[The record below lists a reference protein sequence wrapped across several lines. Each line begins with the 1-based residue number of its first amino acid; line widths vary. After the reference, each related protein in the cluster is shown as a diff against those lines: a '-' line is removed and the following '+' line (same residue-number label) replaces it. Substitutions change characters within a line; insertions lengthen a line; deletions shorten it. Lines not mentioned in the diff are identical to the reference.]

1 MLSPLAL
8 ALAISPAQSRD
19 VKLLP
24 YLLGTAPRSPE
35 WLARH
40 NREDRKK
47 FRQATCSFGVLGLLS
62 NLGRLTFMLRNI
74 VNSCPQSVEDSASY
88 QPGEEAT
95 LPVKVCLL
103 SVSALFGGLAQAA
116 RSLTVLVSTCARTA
130 TVEEG
135 CAASIETLLVP
146 VTLFINGGI
155 AISAACDKGAVDLPK
170 DIQPNRRLL
179 DPRDLPVK
187 RQWDIAQCTMDAIDA
202 ARAVAALGL
211 TLDLLSRSCPVNRVT
226 RFTEKITTAAC
237 TVDVSVLLTSF
248 TRLVFYL
255 ALAVNHCSPEQERDA
270 ICLVGVSAVAA
281 GMSTASA
288 GGAGTYATCDMGKK
302 RQRRERLVAAGKL
315 KASDAG
321 VAAPSVIA
329 SSPFQLVRR
338 LVKPR
343 RLEKAWDW
351 HELEELWLKMGYNIS
366 DPTADWLIPHE
377 GNDPQL
383 RSAVEAAQLLRSN
396 WTPPVHHLA
405 PISTPT
411 ALQSGPRE
419 VACSIESAD
428 PLRLRSGVAGESVS
442 VEDNATECQARC
454 FRIPS
459 CAEFAYWGPGG
470 QCHILGFLEMP
481 VQEQLLPSTAGWVS
495 GPPSCDDAMGPAL
508 ESPHPRALRQLMAKR
523 YDACYASHT
532 AFQPLL
538 EDVEPRILAS
548 VLDCQHWCQQQPG
561 CSFFSYFALSGLCH
575 LSPADAQRLHPVLN
589 FVAGPKSCEEAEFIA
604 ETTLETGGMHV
615 GLPRALGQGTLA
627 VAVSILSVLAMKF
640 CKAQSI
646 IFGSKFDSKEATVEP
661 DDAVPLANAGA

>member
-1 MLSPLAL
+1 MLSPALAL
-8 ALAISPAQSRD
+8 AVAISPAQSRD

-24 YLLGTAPRSPE
+24 YLLGTAPRSPK

-62 NLGRLTFMLRNI
+62 NLGRLTFILRNI

-135 CAASIETLLVP
+135 CAASIETVLVP
-146 VTLFINGGI
+146 ATLFINGGI

-202 ARAVAALGL
+202 ARSVAALGL

-226 RFTEKITTAAC
+226 RFTEQITTAAC

-255 ALAVNHCSPEQERDA
+255 ALAVNHCSPEPERDA
-270 ICLVGVSAVAA
+270 ICLVGVSTIAA
-281 GMSTASA
+281 GMSTTSA
-288 GGAGTYATCDMGKK
+288 GGAGVYATCEMGKK
-302 RQRRERLVAAGKL
+302 RQKRERLVKAGIL

-321 VAAPSVIA
+321 VAGPSVIA

-366 DPTADWLIPHE
+366 DPSADWLIDE
-377 GNDPQL
+377 GNDQL

-396 WTPPVHHLA
+396 WTPHL
-405 PISTPT
+405 TPM
-411 ALQSGPRE
+411 ASGPRE

-442 VEDNATECQARC
+442 VEDNATACQARC

-481 VQEQLLPSTAGWVS
+481 VQEQLPSTAGWVS
-495 GPPSCDDAMGPAL
+495 GPPSCDAAGP
-508 ESPHPRALRQLMAKR
+508 ALRQLMAKR
-523 YDACYASHT
+523 YDACYVSHT

-538 EDVEPRILAS
+538 EDAEPRILAS
-548 VLDCQHWCQQQPG
+548 VLDCQRWCEQQPG
-561 CSFFSYFALSGLCH
+561 CGFFSYFALSGLCH

-589 FVAGPKSCEEAEFIA
+589 FVAGPKSCEELEFVA
-604 ETTLETGGMHV
+604 ETSPETGGMHV

-627 VAVSILSVLAMKF
+627 VAVSILSVLAMKS

-646 IFGSKFDSKEATVEP
+646 IFGSKFNSIKATVEP